1 MGEKEQ
7 LQQLRPAHNIILENR
22 RLLSLSGVK
31 DVDSFD
37 EQTVVLLT
45 ELGELTVKGL
55 NLHISRLDQES
66 GEVSIDG
73 EISDLV
79 YSEINI
85 EPQGFWARLF
95 R

>member
-1 MGEKEQ
+1 MSEKEQ
-7 LQQLRPAHNIILENR
+7 LQQLRPMHNIILENR
-22 RLLSLSGVK
+22 RMLSLSGVK

-79 YSEINI
+79 YTEVNI
-85 EPQGFWARLF
+85 EPQSFWARLF